1 VVRDSVAP
9 GQIEVEVRAI
19 NPEVVRNSPVRI
31 GQFTMNRVL
40 QRPQNRCPRLHGP
53 STPGDCIP
61 RCPIDYKVQSSD
73 VKRMRQ
79 DNPFAWSKFEGVDD
93 RFWSQFHNDYY
104 SSVCM
109 KTGIRG
115 LTTPI
120 IMHKASTLL
129 SLQSHNH
136 PEIDALIQRLEDW
149 CILPLMTFKHDWNS
163 EILCQFWATLYI
175 DEEHKVLHWMTEGLH
190 YRCDYRQFS
199 RLLGFNRDDR
209 AAPSLYDRYPDGAG
223 KDDFV
228 EAALYIDPTKANGKI
243 DGLKPY
249 FYVLNNLLRATIDPK
264 IGDATTVQNHAPTIL
279 VCFGLGKRFSV
290 TDLMW
295 RHIQEVSLTSSQSFP
310 YAPYLMYIIEQFT
323 GFGFHHDVS
332 HPDWNVK
339 RLQAKASQGKEPAT
353 DVGGSDHEPPA
364 DDAPHV
370 PSMDPPPSASGG
382 RGRGRGNATRHAL

>member
-1 VVRDSVAP
+1 
-9 GQIEVEVRAI
+9 
-19 NPEVVRNSPVRI
+19 
-31 GQFTMNRVL
+31 
-40 QRPQNRCPRLHGP
+40 
-53 STPGDCIP
+53 
-61 RCPIDYKVQSSD
+61 
-73 VKRMRQ
+73 MRQ